1 MRKQIN
7 KKGFTLVELLLVIA
21 IIGILAA
28 VLFVSLGRQRE
39 RARVTT
45 FKENMRGLVTA
56 YTACADG
63 AGTIYAGEAN
73 GTSLACT
80 GGTSGVD
87 GTVPKITDCNDGAS
101 NVTLTSTTQTGDN
114 WDVSAVCN
122 RSSGTPATCTAS
134 CSADGCVFSGT
145 CD

>member
-1 MRKQIN
+1 MKKIN

-28 VLFVSLGRQRE
+28 VLFIGLGNQRE
-39 RARVTT
+39 RARTTT

-63 AGTIYAGEAN
+63 AGTIYVGAAN
-73 GTSLACT
+73 GTSTACT
-80 GGTSGVD
+80 GGTSGVT
-87 GTVPKITDCNDGAS
+87 GNIPKITQCNDAS
-101 NVTLTSTTQTGDN
+101 ANVTLTSTQTTGDRWN
-114 WDVSAVCN
+114 VSSICT
-122 RSSGTPATCTAS
+122 RTSGSCTAA
-134 CSADGCVFSGT
+134 CSADGCVFTGQ